1 MTLQQIQDHTQ
12 QYLMKTPGRLP
23 IAFVRGRGARLW
35 DSEGKEYLD
44 FLSGIAVCGA
54 GHCHPHLTQAIARQA
69 EVLMHT
75 SNLYLNGPQA
85 ELARRLSECSGGYLS
100 FFANSGAEAV
110 EGAIK
115 LARKHAKTKVA
126 PERFEIIAMNG
137 SFHGRTYGAVTA
149 TGTPRY
155 HENFGPMLP
164 GVKHIPFNE
173 VAALEAAVT
182 GETAAILTELVQGE
196 SGVHPATPEF
206 VAAIE
211 RLRQDRQLLLIV
223 DEVQTG
229 LGRTGK
235 TFSFEHYGVRPD
247 IFTLAKTLAGGFPM
261 GAVLATPE
269 VAATFVPGDHA
280 STFGGNYLACAAA
293 HAYLDIMER
302 EQLAEN
308 AAAVGAYFHEK
319 LNGLKADF
327 PFVSLVRGKGLMQA
341 VVLSEP
347 RAKLIQERC
356 LANGLV
362 VNAINDTTFRFLP
375 PLNINTAEVDEAMG
389 KLRQSMTEA

>member
-1 MTLQQIQDHTQ
+1 MTLQEIQDKTQ
-12 QYLMKTPGRLP
+12 KYLMKTPGRLP
-23 IAFVRGRGARLW
+23 VAFVKGQGARLW
-35 DSEGKEYLD
+35 DSEGNAYLD
-44 FLSGIAVCGA
+44 FLAGIAVCGA
-54 GHCHPHLTQAIARQA
+54 GHCHPHISKAIADQA
-69 EVLMHT
+69 QTLMHT
-75 SNLYLNGPQA
+75 SNLYLNGIQA
-85 ELARRLSECSGGYLS
+85 DLAERLSQLSGGYLS

-115 LARKHAKTKVA
+115 LARKHAKTNVG

-164 GVKHIPFNE
+164 GVKHIPFND

-182 GETAAILTELVQGE
+182 NETAAIITELVQGE

-211 RLRQDRQLLLIV
+211 TLRKERQILLIA

-235 TFSFEHYGVRPD
+235 TFAFEHYGVRPD
-247 IFTLAKTLAGGFPM
+247 IFTLAKTIANGFPM
-261 GAVLATPE
+261 GALLATPE

-280 STFGGNYLACAAA
+280 STFGGNYLACVAA
-293 HAYLDIMER
+293 HAYLDVME
-302 EQLAEN
+302 EEKLAEN

-319 LNGLKADF
+319 LQALKGDF
-327 PFVSLVRGKGLMQA
+327 AFVSEVRGKGLMQA
-341 VVLSEP
+341 VQLAEPKARAIQDRCFANRLVL
-347 RAKLIQERC
+347 
-356 LANGLV
+356 
-362 VNAINDTTFRFLP
+362 NAIGDNIFRFLP
-375 PLNINTAEVDEAMG
+375 PLNIGTTEVDEAVT
-389 KLRQSMTEA
+389 KLRKSMQEA